1 MRFLSKPREIEIFGD
16 VPFVHAE
23 MIPGGIPLGEAACL
37 NAGDQIARHSHHD
50 EGAYTD
56 ARA

>member
-23 MIPGGIPLGEAACL
+23 MIPGGIPLGGAACL

-50 EGAYTD
+50 GTAP
-56 ARA
+56 